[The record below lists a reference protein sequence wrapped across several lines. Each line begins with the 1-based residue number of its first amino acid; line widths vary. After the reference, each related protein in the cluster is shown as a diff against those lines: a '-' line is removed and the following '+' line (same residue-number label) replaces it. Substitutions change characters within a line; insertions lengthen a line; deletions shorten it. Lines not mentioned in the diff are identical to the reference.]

1 MFALFD
7 IGGTK
12 TRIAFSSDG
21 EIFEE
26 PVIIE
31 TPQTFEEGIEVIART
46 VKDLSKG
53 REVRAVVGGI
63 AGPLNQLRTEL
74 VRAPHLQNWVGR
86 PIQKALSESVEA
98 RVFLQN
104 DSALV
109 GLGEARFGAGNG
121 NTIIAYITV
130 STGVGGVR
138 IVDGQIDR
146 GQFGFE
152 PGHQIINAN
161 DNSDDALIDLDGTIS
176 GEAIE
181 RRFGKKPYEIS
192 QSDALWD
199 ELARWLAIGLA
210 NTIVHWS
217 PDVVI
222 LGGSMMV
229 GDPKIPIENVRKH
242 LEVALKI
249 FPEHPPLALATLGA
263 VGGLHGA
270 LAYAKTALVG
280 K

>member
-1 MFALFD
+1 MLALFD

-21 EIFEE
+21 ETFEE

-217 PDVVI
+217 PDVVV

>member
-121 NTIIAYITV
+121 NTIVAYITV

-217 PDVVI
+217 PDVVV

-242 LEVALKI
+242 LEVVLKI
-249 FPEHPPLALATLGA
+249 FPEHSPLALATLGA

>member
-1 MFALFD
+1 MLALFD

-21 EIFEE
+21 ETFEE